1 LHLDGRDRE
10 ELHQLLTGALA
21 IPSPAGGEAAL
32 AEWLAAWLT
41 ERHPELDVVVDR
53 FDPGRANLECRVKG
67 PGPGGSDPRGP
78 DLVLYSHLD
87 TSLSGDPVID
97 RPLGV
102 YGPGS
107 APMAAF
113 APVWQG
119 DTISGPGVVVAKG
132 PLAAAVCG
140 FARAARILAVQGQ
153 TSRAGLLLASGGTH
167 RAAPHGLAL
176 PPGAPGA
183 GAGAGVRRFLSRRIP
198 AAAVVAKAGPP
209 GLLYEEPGAA
219 FFLVEAHGPVGLVMA
234 RSEGVRDGGA
244 PAAAGAAVRGVERWR
259 EQFIRRPTPE
269 GSQTGREAGVGALQA
284 GLSYKPDLIGGLLE
298 CFVYVVLGPG
308 DDPQG
313 LAGELAAA
321 VAASLHDDGRQNL
334 SVRARLVDATSSQR
348 TDPSAPVVRIAADAY
363 LAVCGEPAPR
373 PVGWTGSTDGVI
385 LRRAGVDTVRVGPS
399 PLSSGVGQEALSLED
414 LVTSAAIYAEIVTRW
429 DAPPAA

>member
-10 ELHQLLTGALA
+10 ELHELLTGALA
-21 IPSPAGGEAAL
+21 IPSPAGGEEAL
-32 AEWLAAWLT
+32 AEWIAAWLT
-41 ERHPELDVVVDR
+41 ERHPKLDVVVDR
-53 FDPGRANLECRVKG
+53 FAPGRANLECRVEG
-67 PGPGGSDPRGP
+67 TEPRGP

-87 TSLSGDPVID
+87 TSLSGDPVTD

-102 YGPGS
+102 FGPGPAAI
-107 APMAAF
+107 APSI
-113 APVWQG
+113 PLRHG

-140 FARAARILAVQGQ
+140 FARAARILAAHGQ
-153 TSRAGLLLASGGTH
+153 TARAALLLAAGGTH

-183 GAGAGVRRFLSRRIP
+183 GAGAGVRRFLSRHTP

-219 FFLVEAHGPVGLVMA
+219 FVLVEVQGPVGLVMA
-234 RSEGVRDGGA
+234 RSEGVQDGGA

-259 EQFIRRPTPE
+259 EQFMRRSTPE
-269 GSQTGREAGVGALQA
+269 GSQSGREAGVGALQA
-284 GLSYKPDLIGGLLE
+284 GLPYKPDLISGLLE
-298 CFVYVVLGPG
+298 CFVYVVLGPD

-313 LAGELAAA
+313 LPGELAAA
-321 VAASLHDDGRQNL
+321 VAASLQDDGRQNL
-334 SVRARLVDATSSQR
+334 SVRATLVDATTSQR
-348 TDPSAPVVRIAADAY
+348 TDPAAPVVRIADDAY
-363 LAVCGEPAPR
+363 RAVCGGAAPR

-399 PLSSGVGQEALSLED
+399 PLSSGAGQEALSLED
-414 LVTSAAIYAEIVTRW
+414 LATSAAIYAEIITRW
-429 DAPPAA
+429 MAPPGA

>member
-1 LHLDGRDRE
+1 LHLDGLDRE

-21 IPSPAGGEAAL
+21 IPSPAGGEVAL
-32 AEWLAAWLT
+32 AEWIAAWLT

-53 FDPGRANLECRVKG
+53 FAPGRANLECRVEG
-67 PGPGGSDPRGP
+67 ASPRGP
-78 DLVLYSHLD
+78 DLVVYSHLD

-97 RPLGV
+97 RPLGGF
-102 YGPGS
+102 GPGPAAM
-107 APMAAF
+107 APSV
-113 APVWQG
+113 PVSQG

-140 FARAARILAVQGQ
+140 FAWAARILAAQGQ
-153 TSRAGLLLASGGTH
+153 TPRAALLLASGGTH

-176 PPGAPGA
+176 PPGAPAA
-183 GAGAGVRRFLSRRIP
+183 GAGAGVRRFLSRHTP

-219 FFLVEAHGPVGLVMA
+219 FVLVEVRGPVGLVMA
-234 RSEGVRDGGA
+234 RSEGAREGGA

-269 GSQTGREAGVGALQA
+269 GSQIGREAGVGALQA
-284 GLSYKPDLIGGLLE
+284 GLPYKPDLISGLLQ

-308 DDPQG
+308 DNPHG

-321 VAASLHDDGRQNL
+321 VAASLHDDGRHNL
-334 SVRARLVDATSSQR
+334 SVQATLVDSTPSQR
-348 TDPSAPVVRIAADAY
+348 TDPSAPVVGIAADAY
-363 LAVCGEPAPR
+363 RAVCGAPAPR

-385 LRRAGVDTVRVGPS
+385 LRQAGVDTVRFGPP
-399 PLSSGVGQEALSLED
+399 PLSSGAGQEALSLED
-414 LVTSAAIYAEIVTRW
+414 LATSTAIYTEIITRW
-429 DAPPAA
+429 MGPSGA